1 MCLSDT
7 ENQES
12 YKLFVGNVP
21 FKCNL
26 NEFEEVFRNEKGFVK
41 AELIYRV
48 RSRLTRGFGFVE
60 FDTLENSNDVV
71 AKEFEFE
78 NRTLRVTQYAT
89 DSKPKEHVQK
99 SEAHKL
105 FVRNLDD
112 TTEDQLR
119 NTFNSYGEVLNVHLL
134 KDRDSG
140 DSRGLAIVEF
150 EDKDAFEKA
159 LQDREV
165 NVGNVNTSVYRFR
178 SKFTKPKPQVRRHD
192 GDNKSIYRQGVDS
205 GHAVG
210 YSEGYASGY
219 SKGFDDSTNGLPKDS
234 KKNYLK
240 SSYLQNVVNI
250 DA

>member
-1 MCLSDT
+1 MSDT
-7 ENQES
+7 ENQKS

-26 NEFEEVFRNEKGFVK
+26 NEFEEVFKNEKGFVK

-60 FDTLENSNDVV
+60 FDTLENANDVV

-78 NRTLRVTQYAT
+78 NRTLRVTQYAS
-89 DSKPKEHVQK
+89 DSKPKEHTHK
-99 SEAHKL
+99 PETHKL

-119 NTFNSYGEVLNVHLL
+119 NTFNNYGTVSNVHLL

-140 DSRGLAIVEF
+140 DSRGLAVVEF
-150 EDKDAFEKA
+150 ENKDAFEKA
-159 LQDREV
+159 LQDREI
-165 NVGNVNTSVYRFR
+165 NVGTANSNVYRFR
-178 SKFTKPKPQVRRHD
+178 SKVTKLKPQLRKPE
-192 GDNKSIYRQGVDS
+192 GDNNSIYRQGVES

-210 YSEGYASGY
+210 YSKGY
-219 SKGFDDSTNGLPKDS
+219 TNGYDKGYEDSVNGFPKDS

-240 SSYLQNVVNI
+240 TSYLQNVVNV

>member
-1 MCLSDT
+1 MSDT
-7 ENQES
+7 ENQKS

-26 NEFEEVFRNEKGFVK
+26 NEFEDVFRNEKGFVK

-60 FDTLENSNDVV
+60 FDTLENSNEVV

-78 NRTLRVTQYAT
+78 NRLLRVTQYTA
-89 DSKPKEHVQK
+89 DSKPKEHVLKQ
-99 SEAHKL
+99 EPHKL

-112 TTEDQLR
+112 TTEEQLR
-119 NTFNSYGEVLNVHLL
+119 NTFSNYGTVSNVHLL
-134 KDRDSG
+134 KDRESG

-150 EDKDAFEKA
+150 ENKDDFEKA

-165 NVGNVNTSVYRFR
+165 HVGNVNTSVYRFR
-178 SKFTKPKPQVRRHD
+178 SKVTKLKQPVRKQD
-192 GDNKSIYRQGVDS
+192 GDNKSMYRQGYDN
-205 GHAVG
+205 GHAAG
-210 YSEGYASGY
+210 YREGYTHGY
-219 SKGFDDSTNGLPKDS
+219 SKGYDDHENGLPKDS

-240 SSYLQNVVNI
+240 ASYLQNIVNI